1 MDMLL
6 VLMGSKHLIVS
17 LNLGR
22 SFINGYSIPVLGMK
36 MLEAALLI
44 LWLSFLN
51 WFCACCLEL
60 LVLGPPLIMPLS
72 SYAPLPVN

>member
-22 SFINGYSIPVLGMK
+22 SFMNGYSIPVLGMN
-36 MLEAALLI
+36 MFDAALLI
-44 LWLSFLN
+44 FWLSFLN
-51 WFCACCLEL
+51 
-60 LVLGPPLIMPLS
+60 
-72 SYAPLPVN
+72 

>member
-22 SFINGYSIPVLGMK
+22 SFMNGYSIPVLGMK
-36 MLEAALLI
+36 MLDAALFI
-44 LWLSFLN
+44 FWLSFLN
-51 WFCACCLEL
+51 
-60 LVLGPPLIMPLS
+60 
-72 SYAPLPVN
+72 